1 MAYAGPRC
9 AAARSYEW
17 LFHYVSQNV
26 SDLPIYE
33 FQISVHNLVN
43 DREATPKDVSLVAP
57 GTQGMRIR
65 LGDDG
70 LQNSLAN
77 ARRRA
82 RVDGGAACGGI
93 VVDFRDT
100 TGTRWRRELDG
111 NLTELA

>member
-1 MAYAGPRC
+1 MAYAEPRC

-33 FQISVHNLVN
+33 FQISVRNLVN

-70 LQNSLAN
+70 LQNS
-77 ARRRA
+77 RRMW
-82 RVDGGAACGGI
+82 GH
-93 VVDFRDT
+93 VVDFRDA